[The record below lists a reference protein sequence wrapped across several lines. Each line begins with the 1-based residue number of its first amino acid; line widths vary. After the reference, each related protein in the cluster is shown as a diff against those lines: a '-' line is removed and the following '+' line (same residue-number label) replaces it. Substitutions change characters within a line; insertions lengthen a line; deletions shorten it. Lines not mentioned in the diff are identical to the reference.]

1 MRDRELH
8 KFLDRQAGG
17 RVCWLRL
24 LAHRLGTRALV
35 LRLGISPSTLR
46 RSIRQNRYEL
56 DIDRYADAHLQSE
69 LFAAAGL
76 DETQKSHI
84 GWLVAERSTR
94 PARRRAA

>member
-1 MRDRELH
+1 VRDRELH

-35 LRLGISPSTLR
+35 LRLGISPSTLDA
-46 RSIRQNRYEL
+46 RSGRTATF